1 MEDAERKRTEEIM
14 SRDLGLIVQQGWPN
28 TLSFV
33 TGFIPGNTYCLVK
46 HKNAKD
52 QYMLMLRSDYS
63 RTPPDTYDVCVEIS
77 VHRA

>member
-14 SRDLGLIVQQGWPN
+14 SRDLGLIVQKGWPN

-33 TGFIPGNTYCLVK
+33 TGFIPGNTYCLIK

-52 QYMLMLRSDYS
+52 QYMLMSDLDYG
-63 RTPPDTYDVCVEIS
+63 RTPRDTYDICVEIR
-77 VHRA
+77 VHQA